1 MVYNDSELFHSVIK
15 NRIITAGE
23 NTEGVGIQSTEE
35 LRTEYLNYEIEK
47 TIAFSLTDFTKIL
60 NLSDPNLAIDKTTPI
75 MYQLY
80 DIVGKDIF
88 LEAYYNGGDLS
99 IIEEK
104 LYEII
109 PDKEKAHQVFEQYGK
124 IGNRTFGAQGNPY
137 IEIANLELTLLEYYK
152 AKLEQEKEKGVATD
166 ILQKEASEFK
176 YAIVS
181 ELGLSNTYLSEET
194 LELNVVFNADEPKA
208 INPIRFIL
216 GKNSFFAALTSI
228 PAFSTDISAA
238 R

>member
-1 MVYNDSELFHSVIK
+1 
-15 NRIITAGE
+15 
-23 NTEGVGIQSTEE
+23 
-35 LRTEYLNYEIEK
+35 
-47 TIAFSLTDFTKIL
+47 
-60 NLSDPNLAIDKTTPI
+60 

-80 DIVGKDIF
+80 DIVGKDVF

-166 ILQKEASEFK
+166 ILQKK
-176 YAIVS
+176 QV
-181 ELGLSNTYLSEET
+181 N
-194 LELNVVFNADEPKA
+194 LNMQ
-208 INPIRFIL
+208 
-216 GKNSFFAALTSI
+216 S
-228 PAFSTDISAA
+228 
-238 R
+238 